1 MTCFEWVCTWSVC
14 VGGAGVGAALG
25 VLWDLAKVRGW
36 L

>member
-14 VGGAGVGAALG
+14 VAGAAVGAGLG
-25 VLWDLAKVRGW
+25 VLWDRAKARGW